1 MPHLRPYTS
10 EARMCFLVA
19 RWRNVLFASP
29 RPAEDVRAGHCN
41 PGASD
46 DQHQREKRNQ
56 LAEIHCVLR

>member
-1 MPHLRPYTS
+1 
-10 EARMCFLVA
+10 MCFLVA